1 MEENSNIQEEVKT
14 ELKQENN
21 QDDEIEILEVEEVKE
36 KKDFSNVLSGIF
48 KNKKIITAAGI
59 VAVVIAAA
67 VTCVVISV
75 NKRGTKQTL
84 AVEETTT
91 QAETVTQEQTTE
103 EPKKLENLMLE
114 ANADESS
121 ITAHFVNESGEAV
134 TGHNFAVRLLSG
146 SIEENQEKV
155 DKLKNDKKSGTDNL
169 KESTAVQ
176 TQENGSQSEDVV
188 AQTGATEYEDDNQDG
203 EVVITDLNE
212 GTYTLVAKAY
222 EGFALPDA
230 AEVSLVKYTVIE
242 NILESVVYEDEST
255 IKEDPENGRDDEPE
269 DEPVTP
275 NGSIVIT
282 PPSYLDDNNGVVSHI
297 KTQNDSYVYET
308 KNVSTAIFSD
318 SDIASYEK
326 AACFIENNDEI
337 KEFEGLVKERTTV
350 SVTDGD
356 KSVISTFLVKSDKK
370 QESQTTAEKETQ
382 TASDGKL
389 YDVYTLSPVLVKE
402 YGDGWHNIGGN
413 RYYYRGSQRV
423 TGWQN
428 IDGLQYYFDGNG
440 KLSSCTMIDVSTYNG
455 DIDWNAVKAAGVD
468 YAIIRVGYRG
478 YGTAR
483 LVQDRRFEQNMR
495 GAINAGIRVGAYI
508 VTQAVNTEEAVEEAS
523 FIVEKCRGYNVTLPL
538 AIDVEWAGNSYEEGR
553 ANSISASTRTDV
565 INAFARTVMNSGYA
579 AMAYANKDWFENKI
593 YSGNLFSSCKIW
605 LAQYRNTEYTYG
617 GRVNMWQYTSRAV
630 INGANTGMGYCDL
643 NYYLVDKNYKE

>member
-1 MEENSNIQEEVKT
+1 MEENSNIHEEVKT
-14 ELKQENN
+14 EIKQENN

-48 KNKKIITAAGI
+48 KNKKTLTAAGI

-114 ANADESS
+114 ANAEESS

-282 PPSYLDDNNGVVSHI
+282 PPSYSDDNNGVVSHI

-495 GAINAGIRVGAYI
+495 GTINAGIRVGAYI

-565 INAFARTVMNSGYA
+565 INAFARTVMNSGYT

-617 GRVNMWQYTSRAV
+617 GRVNMWQYTSKGRV
-630 INGANTGMGYCDL
+630 DGINGD
-643 NYYLVDKNYKE
+643 VDISAWVY

>member
-14 ELKQENN
+14 EIKQGNN

-75 NKRGTKQTL
+75 NKRGKKQTL

-155 DKLKNDKKSGTDNL
+155 DKLKNDKKSGIDNL

-176 TQENGSQSEDVV
+176 TQENGSLSEDVV

-282 PPSYLDDNNGVVSHI
+282 PPSYSDDNNGVVSHI

-308 KNVSTAIFSD
+308 KNVSTALFSD

-326 AACFIENNDEI
+326 AACFIEYNDEI
-337 KEFEGLVKERTTV
+337 KVFEGLVKERSTV

-617 GRVNMWQYTSRAV
+617 GRVNMWQYTSKGRV
-630 INGANTGMGYCDL
+630 DGINGD
-643 NYYLVDKNYKE
+643 VDISAWVY

>member
-14 ELKQENN
+14 EIKQGNN

-146 SIEENQEKV
+146 SIEVNQEKV
-155 DKLKNDKKSGTDNL
+155 DKLKNDKKSGIDNL

-176 TQENGSQSEDVV
+176 TQENGSLSEDVV

-282 PPSYLDDNNGVVSHI
+282 PPSYSDDNNGVVSHI

-308 KNVSTAIFSD
+308 KNVSTALFSD

-617 GRVNMWQYTSRAV
+617 GRVNMWQYTSKGRV
-630 INGANTGMGYCDL
+630 DGINGD
-643 NYYLVDKNYKE
+643 VDISAWVY

>member
-14 ELKQENN
+14 EIKQGNN

-255 IKEDPENGRDDEPE
+255 IQEDPENGRDDEPE

-282 PPSYLDDNNGVVSHI
+282 PPSYSDDNNGVVSHI

-508 VTQAVNTEEAVEEAS
+508 VTQAVNTEEAVEEAR

-617 GRVNMWQYTSRAV
+617 GRVNTWQYTSKGRV
-630 INGANTGMGYCDL
+630 DGINGD
-643 NYYLVDKNYKE
+643 VDISAWVY

>member
-14 ELKQENN
+14 EIKQENN

-48 KNKKIITAAGI
+48 KNKKILTAAGI

-121 ITAHFVNESGEAV
+121 ITAHFVNESGETV

-155 DKLKNDKKSGTDNL
+155 DKLKNDKKSGIDNL

-176 TQENGSQSEDVV
+176 TQENGSLSEDVV

-282 PPSYLDDNNGVVSHI
+282 PPSYSDDNNGVVSHI

-389 YDVYTLSPVLVKE
+389 YDVYTLSPILVKE
-402 YGDGWHNIGGN
+402 YGDGWHNIGEN

-617 GRVNMWQYTSRAV
+617 GRVNMWQYTSKGRV
-630 INGANTGMGYCDL
+630 DGINGD
-643 NYYLVDKNYKE
+643 VDISAWVY

>member
-14 ELKQENN
+14 EIKQENN

-36 KKDFSNVLSGIF
+36 KKDFSNVLSGVF
-48 KNKKIITAAGI
+48 KNKKTLTAAGI
-59 VAVVIAAA
+59 VAVVIATA

-114 ANADESS
+114 ANAEESS

-282 PPSYLDDNNGVVSHI
+282 PPLYSDDNNGVVSHI

-565 INAFARTVMNSGYA
+565 INAFARTVMNSGYT

-617 GRVNMWQYTSRAV
+617 GRVNMWQYTSKGRV
-630 INGANTGMGYCDL
+630 DGINGD
-643 NYYLVDKNYKE
+643 VDISAWVY

>member
-14 ELKQENN
+14 EIKQGNN

-146 SIEENQEKV
+146 SIDENQEKV

-176 TQENGSQSEDVV
+176 TQENGSLSEDVV

-282 PPSYLDDNNGVVSHI
+282 PPSYSDDNNGVVSHI

-308 KNVSTAIFSD
+308 KNVITALFSD

-370 QESQTTAEKETQ
+370 QESQTTAEKESQ

-565 INAFARTVMNSGYA
+565 INAFARTVMNSGYT

-617 GRVNMWQYTSRAV
+617 GRVNMWQYTSKGRV
-630 INGANTGMGYCDL
+630 DGINGD
-643 NYYLVDKNYKE
+643 VDISAWVY

>member
-14 ELKQENN
+14 EIKQENN

-48 KNKKIITAAGI
+48 KNKKILTAAGI

-282 PPSYLDDNNGVVSHI
+282 PPSYSDDNNGVVSHI

-440 KLSSCTMIDVSTYNG
+440 KLSSCTMIDVSKHNG

-483 LVQDRRFEQNMR
+483 LVQDACFDQNMR

-523 FIVEKCRGYNVTLPL
+523 FIVEKCREYNVTLPL
-538 AIDVEWAGNSYEEGR
+538 AIDVEWTTNRDGR
-553 ANSISASTRTDV
+553 ADYISVSTRTDV

-617 GRVNMWQYTSRAV
+617 GRVNMWQYTSKGRV
-630 INGANTGMGYCDL
+630 DGINGD
-643 NYYLVDKNYKE
+643 VDISAWVY

>member
-14 ELKQENN
+14 EIKQENN

-48 KNKKIITAAGI
+48 KNKKILTAAGI

-75 NKRGTKQTL
+75 NKSGTKQTL

-121 ITAHFVNESGEAV
+121 ITAHFVNESGETV

-155 DKLKNDKKSGTDNL
+155 DKLKNDKKSGIDNL

-176 TQENGSQSEDVV
+176 TQENGSLSEDVV

-255 IKEDPENGRDDEPE
+255 IQEDPENGRDDEPE

-308 KNVSTAIFSD
+308 KNVSTALFSD
-318 SDIASYEK
+318 SDIAAYEK

-370 QESQTTAEKETQ
+370 HESQTTAEKETQ
-382 TASDGKL
+382 KASDGKL

-617 GRVNMWQYTSRAV
+617 GRVNMWQYTSKGRV
-630 INGANTGMGYCDL
+630 DGINGD
-643 NYYLVDKNYKE
+643 VDISAWVY